1 MRNVLWSHVSV
12 CLSAAT
18 CLPHCTDLDVTWR
31 SGRGC
36 PLVVHYWVHLQL
48 VHGLRCYGN
57 ITRMRNVSEY
67 MLTVLTLCLVLHSV
81 YTLSHYSSY
90 IHESILI
97 MFATNVPEKVGNQQ
111 VFYFATSPN

>member
-1 MRNVLWSHVSV
+1 MQNVLWSHGSV
-12 CLSAAT
+12 CLCDSPR
-18 CLPHCTDLDVTWR
+18 PHAYIIVLG

-36 PLVVHYWVHLQL
+36 PLVVHYWAHLQS

-81 YTLSHYSSY
+81 YTLSHYSSDT
-90 IHESILI
+90 HESILI
-97 MFATNVPEKVGNQQ
+97 MFGINFPEKVGNQQ
-111 VFYFATSPN
+111 VFHFPTSPN